1 MGVIIG
7 ATDPLTG
14 DYFCTWAK
22 LRSPILGQNNTAY
35 PIYSTHNYEYPEG
48 EGFMTEQ
55 GTLLRFDMRYDS
67 TTWPAGFW
75 RPTIN
80 FYDLFA
86 STFTPGWYAQLFV
99 ASPSLT
105 NEDISELV
113 GETVEAFGT
122 AGTFTIDSTFFGPG
136 PGQLIEAG
144 TSFSPPYPAYQPV
157 YYVGKLTPF

>member
-14 DYFCTWAK
+14 DHFCTWAK
-22 LRSPILGQNNTAY
+22 LRSPILGQNNTAN

-75 RPTIN
+75 RPRID
-80 FYDLFA
+80 FYETSFP
-86 STFTPGWYAQLFV
+86 TPGWYAQLF
-99 ASPSLT
+99 AAFPSLT
-105 NEDISELV
+105 NEDISELT

-122 AGTFTIDSTFFGPG
+122 AGTFTIDSSFFIGA
-136 PGQLIEAG
+136 GQLIEAG
-144 TSFSPPYPAYQPV
+144 SGFTPPYPAYQPV
-157 YYVGKLTPF
+157 YSVGKLTPF

>member
-35 PIYSTHNYEYPEG
+35 PIYTTHNYEYPAG
-48 EGFMTEQ
+48 EGFMTEH
-55 GTLLRFDMRYDS
+55 GTPLRFDMRYDS
-67 TTWPAGFW
+67 TTWPFGFW
-75 RPTIN
+75 RPTIS
-80 FYDLFA
+80 FYESMDP
-86 STFTPGWYAQLFV
+86 TPGWYAQLFV

-105 NEDISELV
+105 NEDISELT

-122 AGTFTIDSTFFGPG
+122 AGTFTIDSSFFIGA
-136 PGQLIEAG
+136 GQLIEAG
-144 TSFSPPYPAYQPV
+144 SGFMPPYPAYQPV
-157 YYVGKLTPF
+157 YSVGKLTPF